1 MKTTALYLV
10 AMLFI
15 PMIYSVRISAD
26 RFTEIQT
33 QIKEFCNSITLE
45 GREANTRFEEE
56 QKWCNAKI
64 KEAEELVEKRKKEVT
79 AIENQKKGLEDKIN
93 DNEKAIKHYN
103 DKIAENNR
111 TMEQFK
117 KERCDANFNFISL
130 LREHYDAEE
139 LLKALKKDLDDYL
152 DKKIAN
158 PEDASAKLPAAFLER
173 VSSISHMI
181 PAASQTNLLQLVQA
195 TDNKYVQAADVSGN
209 LAANA
214 ANRYE
219 ARDVT
224 NNTLHVDNTQ
234 GELKA
239 LEHIKSINPR
249 EYFIKLKA
257 KIDNIIDGLIAHMEK
272 SKNDLSEKEMKA
284 NQDYAKFMIALEKE
298 NVELARLVRELV
310 AENVTLNE
318 QLKKTVETLEEFRK
332 LLKAA
337 EDNLAALRQMCKE
350 KEEYHAKEEA
360 RRAKETTQC
369 GEAEKIFNDI
379 IGTDEELKKLINSG
393 VDLKKSDIVE
403 KKSGFEDMRK
413 ANKADDVKIVF

>member
-26 RFTEIQT
+26 RFTEIQN
-33 QIKEFCNSITLE
+33 QIKEFCGSITSE
-45 GREANTRFEEE
+45 GVEANIRYETEK
-56 QKWCNAKI
+56 KWCNAKI

-79 AIENQKKGLEDKIN
+79 AIENQKKGLENKIA

-117 KERCDANFNFISL
+117 KDRCDANFNFISL
-130 LREHYDAEE
+130 LREHFDAEE
-139 LLKALKKDLDDYL
+139 LLKALKKDIGDFL

-158 PEDASAKLPAAFLER
+158 PEDASAKLPTAFLER

-181 PAASQTNLLQLVQA
+181 PAQTQTNLIQLVQA
-195 TDNKYVQAADVSGN
+195 ANPYVQAADVSGN

-214 ANRYE
+214 ANQFS
-219 ARDVT
+219 ARAID
-224 NNTLHVDNTQ
+224 NTMHIDNTQ
-234 GELKA
+234 EELKA
-239 LEHIKSINPR
+239 LEHIKSINPK
-249 EYFIKLKA
+249 EYFMKLKV
-257 KIDNIIDGLIAHMEK
+257 KIDNIIDGLISHMEN
-272 SKNDLSEKEMKA
+272 SKRDLSEKEMKA
-284 NQDYAKFMIALEKE
+284 NQDYAKFMIALDKE
-298 NVELARLVRELV
+298 NIELARLVRELV
-310 AENVTLNE
+310 AENVSLNE

-350 KEEYHAKEEA
+350 KDDYHTAEEQ
-360 RRAKETTQC
+360 RRAKETGQC
-369 GEAEKIFNDI
+369 DEAAKIFNDI
-379 IGTDEELKKLINSG
+379 VGTDEELKKLINNEA
-393 VDLKKSDIVE
+393 DLKKSDILE
-403 KKSGFEDMRK
+403 KKADFEGKRT
-413 ANKADDVKIVF
+413 ANKAEDVKIVF